1 MRSLNKASELVQSA
15 DLAHM
20 LGVRNAALKGL
31 VFEVFGWRFL
41 TQIYIFS
48 NANLYIFFIMFH
60 FLFLSESGGCCRSKK
75 LSYQELGI
83 AKLSGFCE
91 WLSIHPVISESDGV
105 AKLDVNHSSQKM
117 IIFAHHLKVLDG
129 VQVRCFYQFSF
140 LFARLKTSS

>member
-1 MRSLNKASELVQSA
+1 MNWCKVLIWHICWEFLMLLSKGWCLKCLVE
-15 DLAHM
+15 DFL
-20 LGVRNAALKGL
+20 LK
-31 VFEVFGWRFL
+31 FIFFQM
-41 TQIYIFS
+41 QIYI
-48 NANLYIFFIMFH
+48 YFFIMFH

-91 WLSIHPVISESDGV
+91 WLSIHPLISESDGV